1 MPLVTVELNARK
13 EILGQPILWR
23 LGKMFNVVTN
33 ILRARI
39 SGDYGH
45 VALSLEG
52 STGEVEQAQEYLRS
66 LGVLGDAPASATPR
80 TGSAPET
87 AIAQPNTIS
96 MLLKTVNSAQG
107 HAPILYRV
115 GKDLNVVVNI
125 RTAYFDA
132 EEGGQVEIT
141 LAGALLEVQRAI
153 AYLHTTGLQVNPRQ
167 RSVTDDGNL

>member
-13 EILGQPILWR
+13 DIVGQPILWR

-39 SGDYGH
+39 SEDYGF

-52 STGEVEQAQEYLRS
+52 STAEVEQAQEYLRS
-66 LGVLGDAPASATPR
+66 LSVLGDAPGSATAR
-80 TGSAPET
+80 TGSTPEA
-87 AIAQPNTIS
+87 AIAQSNTITV
-96 MLLKTVNSAQG
+96 LLKTVHPAQC

-115 GKDLNVVVNI
+115 GKDLNVVVNL
-125 RTAYFDA
+125 RTAFFDA

-167 RSVTDDGNL
+167 RSVSDNGNL

>member
-66 LGVLGDAPASATPR
+66 LGVLGDAPGSATPR

-125 RTAYFDA
+125 RTAYFDD

>member
-13 EILGQPILWR
+13 DILGQPILWR

-39 SGDYGH
+39 SGDYGY

-66 LGVLGDAPASATPR
+66 LGVLGDVPGSATPR
-80 TGSAPET
+80 TGSAPEA
-87 AIAQPNTIS
+87 AISQPNTIQ
-96 MLLKTVNSAQG
+96 LQLKTVNPAQG
-107 HAPILYRV
+107 HSPLLYRV
-115 GKDLNVVVNI
+115 GKDFNVVVNI
-125 RTAYFDA
+125 LTAFFDD
-132 EEGGQVEIT
+132 EEGGQLEIT
-141 LAGALLEVQRAI
+141 LSGALLEVQRAI

-167 RSVTDDGNL
+167 RSVSDNSNL

>member
-13 EILGQPILWR
+13 DIVGQPILWR

-39 SGDYGH
+39 SSDSGH

-52 STGEVEQAQEYLRS
+52 STGEVEQAQEFLRS
-66 LGVLGDAPASATPR
+66 LGVLGDAPGSATPR
-80 TGSAPET
+80 TGSAPEA

-96 MLLKTVNSAQG
+96 ILLKTVNPAQG

-125 RTAYFDA
+125 ETAYFDD

-141 LAGALLEVQRAI
+141 LSGALLEVQRAI

-167 RSVTDDGNL
+167 RSVSDNGNL

>member
-13 EILGQPILWR
+13 DIVGQPILWR

-39 SGDYGH
+39 SDDYGY
-45 VALSLEG
+45 VALALEG

-66 LGVLGDAPASATPR
+66 LGVLNDAPGSATPR
-80 TGSAPET
+80 TGSAPEA
-87 AIAQPNTIS
+87 AIAQPNTIWVR
-96 MLLKTVNSAQG
+96 LTTGNAAQG
-107 HAPILYRV
+107 HAPLLYRV
-115 GKDLNVVVNI
+115 GKDFNVVVNI
-125 RTAYFDA
+125 QTAYFDD

-153 AYLHTTGLQVNPRQ
+153 AYLHTTGLGVNPLQ
-167 RSVTDDGNL
+167 RSVSDFGNL

>member
-13 EILGQPILWR
+13 DLLGQPILWR

-66 LGVLGDAPASATPR
+66 LGVLGDAPGSTTPR
-80 TGSAPET
+80 TGSAPEA
-87 AIAQPNTIS
+87 AISI
-96 MLLKTVNSAQG
+96 LLKTVNPAQG

-125 RTAYFDA
+125 QTAFFDD

-167 RSVTDDGNL
+167 RSVSDNGNL

>member
-13 EILGQPILWR
+13 DILGQPILWR

-33 ILRARI
+33 IVRARI
-39 SGDYGH
+39 SGDFGY

-52 STGEVEQAQEYLRS
+52 STGEVEQAQDYLRS
-66 LGVLGDAPASATPR
+66 LGVLNDAPSSATPR

-87 AIAQPNTIS
+87 AIAQPNTITV
-96 MLLKTVNSAQG
+96 LLKTVNPAQG

-115 GKDLNVVVNI
+115 GKDFQVVVNVL
-125 RTAYFDA
+125 TAFFDD
-132 EEGGQVEIT
+132 EEGGQIEIT
-141 LAGALLEVQRAI
+141 LSGELLEVQRAI

-167 RSVTDDGNL
+167 RSVSDNSNL